1 MTTRSQR
8 TDRPVD
14 GARLDGTV
22 LAPGSTIPGVLFV
35 HGWGGS
41 QQRDLGRAQQIA
53 ALGCI
58 CLTFDMRGHVRT
70 EAMRQIV
77 TREQNLADVVAAY
90 DQLLAQP
97 HVDPNAILVVGASY
111 GGYLAA
117 IHTALRPVKW
127 LALRVPALYRDE
139 GWNKPK
145 RSLPRKELD
154 AYRSRVLDPGDNRA
168 LRACRDFTGD
178 VLIVESGHD
187 HLVPPPAVAS
197 YRNAFRHSHSL
208 TYRIIDEADH
218 ALSSPDCR
226 RAYNAMLLAWTTEM
240 VFGAR
245 AGGPPRSTGAVP
257 SHPLHQG
264 R

>member
-1 MTTRSQR
+1 MTTRSENI
-8 TDRPVD
+8 DIAVD
-14 GARLDGTV
+14 GARLAGTL

-35 HGWGGS
+35 HGWGGC
-41 QQRDLGRAQQIA
+41 QERDLGRAQQIA

-70 EAMRQIV
+70 EPMRQTV

-90 DQLLAQP
+90 DRLRMQP
-97 HVDPNAILVVGASY
+97 HVDPDSILVVGASY

-117 IHTALRPVKW
+117 ILTSLRPVKW

-139 GWNKPK
+139 DWHQPK
-145 RSLPRKELD
+145 RSLSRKTLD
-154 AYRSRVLDPGDNRA
+154 AYRSRVLDADDNRA
-168 LRACRDFTGD
+168 LRACREFRGD

-187 HLVPPPAVAS
+187 HLVPHPAIVS
-197 YRNAFRHSHSL
+197 YRNAFARTHSV

-218 ALSSPDCR
+218 ALTSADCQ
-226 RAYNAMLLAWTTEM
+226 RAYTSMLLGWTSEM

-245 AGGPPRSTGAVP
+245 AGGAPGQAPPRP
-257 SHPLHQG
+257 S
-264 R
+264 

>member
-1 MTTRSQR
+1 MTTRSENI
-8 TDRPVD
+8 DIAVD
-14 GARLDGTV
+14 GARLAGTL

-35 HGWGGS
+35 HGWGGC
-41 QQRDLGRAQQIA
+41 QERDLGRAQQIA

-70 EAMRQIV
+70 EAMRQTV

-90 DQLLAQP
+90 DRLRMQP
-97 HVDPNAILVVGASY
+97 HVDPDSILVVGASY

-117 IHTALRPVKW
+117 ILTSLRPVKW

-139 GWNKPK
+139 DWHQPK
-145 RSLPRKELD
+145 RSLSRKTLD
-154 AYRSRVLDPGDNRA
+154 AYRSRVLDADDNRA
-168 LRACRDFTGD
+168 LRACREFRGD

-187 HLVPPPAVAS
+187 HLVPHPAIVS
-197 YRNAFRHSHSL
+197 YRNAFARTHSV

-218 ALSSPDCR
+218 ALTSADCQ
-226 RAYNAMLLAWTTEM
+226 RAYTSMLLGWTSEM

-245 AGGPPRSTGAVP
+245 AGGAPGQAPPRP
-257 SHPLHQG
+257 S
-264 R
+264 